1 MFQKYSFPKNTP
13 LNIANVEII
22 SFSYT
27 SLTSEPS
34 LQHSHPYTEIIIPKN
49 NNGILLCGA
58 NQISCQSNYVYII
71 SPNISHTEY
80 NENNYSTFD
89 YFVVKIQNILIN
101 NPQTPEEVIVFP
113 LNSNFYELLNY
124 CNNALKYLTPPF
136 QNENLVILNLSS
148 FYYLFIELI
157 NKSNFSISRNFRQKT
172 TSSLIQEIK
181 YYISKNYSQNINME
195 KLAEQ
200 FCISHSTLTKKFK
213 AELGLSPKDYLLQK
227 RMENAQSLLSTTDM
241 TISQI
246 ASMCGFTSA
255 AYFIY
260 YFKKMYLLPPK
271 KWKEENKKGQ

>member
-1 MFQKYSFPKNTP
+1 
-13 LNIANVEII
+13 
-22 SFSYT
+22 
-27 SLTSEPS
+27 
-34 LQHSHPYTEIIIPKN
+34 
-49 NNGILLCGA
+49 
-58 NQISCQSNYVYII
+58 
-71 SPNISHTEY
+71 
-80 NENNYSTFD
+80 
-89 YFVVKIQNILIN
+89 
-101 NPQTPEEVIVFP
+101 
-113 LNSNFYELLNY
+113 
-124 CNNALKYLTPPF
+124 
-136 QNENLVILNLSS
+136 
-148 FYYLFIELI
+148 
-157 NKSNFSISRNFRQKT
+157 
-172 TSSLIQEIK
+172 
-181 YYISKNYSQNINME
+181 ME